1 MSQKISSHT
10 LQMQNVLKTFRADFW
25 KPRQTVLDHVN
36 CTFVGGRCTGLLG
49 HNGAGKTTSIRVM
62 LGLIKPDA
70 GAVLIDERPVTQD
83 MRRTMGYMPEINK
96 LPRTLTALEILR
108 FHGQLMGWGPG
119 GVKSWDKAVEEGLR
133 KVDLWDH
140 RGKQVRRM
148 SKGMGRRLAWVQ
160 ATLHQPDI
168 LILDEPM
175 SGLDPVGRSAMREWI
190 NEFRQA
196 GKTIVLCSHE
206 LATVQALCDDVYI
219 LRKGRV
225 VHSSRDDLSG
235 PVAGARAAAST
246 WSKFTLHVSGSSIED
261 LTKLQQTLSLPAWH
275 RLSRE
280 GWLCKIGFAEHKDAS
295 RWLLACLERGLLV
308 TRFGDESPID
318 EAELLKWFGK
328 DLNA

>member
-1 MSQKISSHT
+1 MSQQNKSHT
-10 LQMQNVLKTFRADFW
+10 LQLQDVLKTYRQDFW
-25 KPRQTVLDHVN
+25 KPKQTVLDHVS
-36 CTFVGGRCTGLLG
+36 CTFAGGRCTGLLG

-62 LGLIKPDA
+62 LGLVKPDS
-70 GAVLIDERPVTQD
+70 GAVLLDGKPVTRE

-96 LPRTLTALEILR
+96 LPRTLTALEILN
-108 FHGQLMGWGPG
+108 FHGQLMGMSG
-119 GVKSWDKAVEEGLR
+119 GSSWNKTMEDGLR
-133 KVDLWDH
+133 RVDLWEH
-140 RGKQVRRM
+140 RHKQVRRM

-160 ATLHQPDI
+160 ATLHQPDV

-175 SGLDPVGRSAMREWI
+175 SGLDPVGRSAMRDWI

-196 GKTIVLCSHE
+196 HKTIILCTHE
-206 LATVQALCDDVYI
+206 LATVHALCDDVYI
-219 LRKGRV
+219 LRKGKV
-225 VHSSRDDLSG
+225 VHSSRDDATG
-235 PVAGARAAAST
+235 PIAGVRSAQAT

-261 LTKLQQTLSLPAWH
+261 LTKLQQTAGLPPWH
-275 RLSRE
+275 RLSNE

-295 RWLLACLERGLLV
+295 LWLQACLERGLLV